1 MPKRTYI
8 TKEEK
13 KLPGHKP
20 MKDRLTL
27 LLCANASGDLKIKP
41 LLVYHSETPRVFKKH
56 KVLKNKLNVMW
67 KSNAKA
73 WVTRQI
79 FREWVS
85 EVCAPTI
92 KEYLEEKGLPLK
104 ALLVMDNAPAH
115 PPDMEY
121 ELADEF
127 SWLKVKFLP
136 PRTTSLLQPMDQ
148 QIIAN
153 FKKLDFEGF
162 DSPSQLGDDPE
173 AEPLPLPDADVEE
186 IVSVA
191 KSMGL
196 EVSSDDVEELV
207 AEHNTEL
214 TTEELQELHKE
225 QQKVL
230 AEEVSEEEESKEVP
244 TTGTKEIKEMLM
256 HWEKFQE
263 FFEKHHHD
271 KAVVNRAIDYVDD
284 NLVNVYRKHLKNVN
298 SRRPCT
304 GFFSKEENQPGPS
317 AKNREKRNL
326 LKSSNQTVWKEIPF
340 QPVMLSPYLLS
351 HPSPQ
356 IQILINAKVTVQY
369 CTPLNESPKAIESG
383 LFI

>member
-1 MPKRTYI
+1 MP
-8 TKEEK
+8 
-13 KLPGHKP
+13 LP
-20 MKDRLTL
+20 T
-27 LLCANASGDLKIKP
+27 
-41 LLVYHSETPRVFKKH
+41 
-56 KVLKNKLNVMW
+56 
-67 KSNAKA
+67 
-73 WVTRQI
+73 
-79 FREWVS
+79 
-85 EVCAPTI
+85 
-92 KEYLEEKGLPLK
+92 
-104 ALLVMDNAPAH
+104 
-115 PPDMEY
+115 PDMEY

-153 FKKLDFEGF
+153 FKKLYTKALFQRCFEVTNETSLTLTEFWKEHFHILSCVRLINKAWAEVSKRTLTAGWRNLWPDGAPLRDFEGF

-284 NLVNVYRKHLKNVN
+284 NLVNVYRKHLKK
-298 SRRPCT
+298 RQQQTTLYR
-304 GFFSKEENQPGPS
+304 FFLKKKTSPVPVP
-317 AKNREKRNL
+317 KNREKRNL
-326 LKSSNQTVWKEIPF
+326 LKSSNQTVWKEIPL
-340 QPVMLSPYLLS
+340 PTSDALSIPPLHRSRSSSMPRLLYS
-351 HPSPQ
+351 TALH
-356 IQILINAKVTVQY
+356 
-369 CTPLNESPKAIESG
+369 
-383 LFI
+383 